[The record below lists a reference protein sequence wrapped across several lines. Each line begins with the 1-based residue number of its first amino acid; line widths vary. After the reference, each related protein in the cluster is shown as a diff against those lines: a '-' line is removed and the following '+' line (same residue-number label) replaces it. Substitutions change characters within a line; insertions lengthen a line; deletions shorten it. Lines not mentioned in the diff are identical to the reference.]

1 MNNNFF
7 NVVLAI
13 TLANVEEGI
22 HVVDKN
28 GKTVIYN
35 KAMEKIEGM
44 RAKDVIGKHILKAYS
59 GWQDDNSTLLTV
71 LKTGKPIHRSSQK
84 YLNLAGR
91 PIVTVN
97 TTLPLYDNDK
107 LVGALEIA
115 GNVTEVSDLS
125 EELIKLRQQLIKPK
139 RKNKRDKHYSFD
151 MLIGEDPK
159 YLRAVKQAF
168 QAAQSSS
175 NVLIYGETGTGK
187 ELFAQ
192 SIHSESERNKKPFI
206 AVNCAA
212 LPETLLEAT
221 LFGTTRGGFTGA
233 VDRPGIFEQADGGT
247 LFLDE
252 LNSMSLNLQS
262 KLLRVLQENYI
273 RRIGGLKDIP
283 VDVRIIAATNQKP
296 SVLLENGE
304 LRNDLYY
311 RINVMSIN
319 IPSLRER
326 PRDID
331 LLISRFL
338 YQLNNK
344 LGKDVWYI
352 DEEITPHLYSYDWK
366 GNVRELLNFLES
378 SLNMVG
384 DERIIKREHLP
395 LHWQDI
401 ISNKTTE
408 DAAPIVD
415 KLNDKIKIQA
425 EHYIDLNSEL
435 ARIEKQIIID
445 HFTLYNGNIT
455 RIAKSLGISRQNL
468 QYKIKKYNL

>member
-1 MNNNFF
+1 MNKNFF
-7 NVVLAI
+7 DVVLAI
-13 TLANVEEGI
+13 TMANVKEGI
-22 HVVDKN
+22 HVVDQN
-28 GKTVIYN
+28 GTTIIYN
-35 KAMEKIEGM
+35 KAMEEIEGM
-44 RAKDVIGKHILKAYS
+44 AAEEVIGKHILKAYS
-59 GWQDDNSTLLTV
+59 GWQDDNSTLLSV
-71 LKTGKPIHRSSQK
+71 LKTGQPIHRSSQK
-84 YLNLAGR
+84 YLNLAGK

-97 TTLPLYDNDK
+97 TTLPLYDGDT
-107 LVGALEIA
+107 LIGALEIA

-125 EELIKLRQQLIKPK
+125 EELIKLRQQLIKPQ
-139 RKNKRDKHYSFD
+139 RKSKSDKHYSFD

-168 QAAQSSS
+168 QAARSSS

-192 SIHSESERNKKPFI
+192 SIHSESERSNKPFI

-221 LFGTTRGGFTGA
+221 LFGTTRGSFTGA

-273 RRIGGLKDIP
+273 RRIGGLRDIA

-296 SVLLENGE
+296 KTLLASGE
-304 LRNDLYY
+304 LRHDLYY
-311 RINVMSIN
+311 RINVMSIS

-338 YQLNNK
+338 YQLNKK

-352 DEEITPHLYSYDWK
+352 DEEITPYLYNYDWK

-378 SLNMVG
+378 ALNMVG

-401 ISNKTTE
+401 VTQTAPKPVAKINQYIEPIDKSNGQY
-408 DAAPIVD
+408 V
-415 KLNDKIKIQA
+415 
-425 EHYIDLNSEL
+425 DLNREM
-435 ARIEKQIIID
+435 ARIEKQIIVD

-455 RIAKSLGISRQNL
+455 KVAESLGISRQNL
-468 QYKIKKYNL
+468 QYKLKKYNL